1 MASDVD
7 SKQNEATCSNKALE
21 VFLNVKRYINPR
33 FTYLLYLLKAK
44 PKYKPVSGR
53 LWEHFGLTY
62 FQRHKAHNT
71 L

>member
-7 SKQNEATCSNKALE
+7 FKQNAATCSNK
-21 VFLNVKRYINPR
+21 
-33 FTYLLYLLKAK
+33 TK

-53 LWEHFGLTY
+53 LQEHFGLTY

-71 L
+71 IN